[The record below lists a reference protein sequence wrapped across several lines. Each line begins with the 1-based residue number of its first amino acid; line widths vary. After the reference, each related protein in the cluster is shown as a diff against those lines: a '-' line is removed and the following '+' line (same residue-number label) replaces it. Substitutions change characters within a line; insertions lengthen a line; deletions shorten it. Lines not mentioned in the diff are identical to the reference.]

1 MVDGRAGILG
11 LKESAGKL
19 RVARREASPPGRQD
33 SGIRPGLQ
41 SDDDVVGI
49 ARSD

>member
-19 RVARREASPPGRQD
+19 RVARREASPA
-33 SGIRPGLQ
+33 GLQ
-41 SDDDVVGI
+41 SDDGVVGI
-49 ARSD
+49 GRSD